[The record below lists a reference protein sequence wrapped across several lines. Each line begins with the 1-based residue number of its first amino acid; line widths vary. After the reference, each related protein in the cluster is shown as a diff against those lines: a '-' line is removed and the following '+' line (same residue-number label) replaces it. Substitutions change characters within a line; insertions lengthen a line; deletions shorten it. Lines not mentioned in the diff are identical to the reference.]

1 MAYIPP
7 LREFLADRGITQ
19 EGAGV
24 LGGVDGSTISNIVNG
39 KVRARPTTVV
49 KLAKALGVGAGRMQ
63 RMCDA
68 HYAAR
73 HPEEA
78 LSR

>member
-1 MAYIPP
+1 MD
-7 LREFLADRGITQ
+7 LRSFLVSRDITQ

-39 KVRARPTTVV
+39 KVRARPRTVV
-49 KLAKALGVGAGRMQ
+49 KLAKALGVSAKRMQ

-68 HYAAR
+68 HYDAT
-73 HPEEA
+73 HPEEV
-78 LSR
+78 LSA